1 MVSQKKLVS
10 AVSAAVKGLK
20 DRKGSSL
27 KAILSFVK
35 TVLNTKTINK
45 SNIILALNKAV
56 SQQILKETKAG
67 KYKLNVMELTKKDL
81 TALDQINK
89 DVVLLP
95 SKCSCLR
102 KFYQNRSSK
111 RKFLPKRRPKRHCTP
126 IWEPRERNCRSQTRS
141 VRRKNKR
148 CAKRKCT
155 SVWEPRKSKRA
166 CKRRPKMAMK
176 KLRRRKRCS
185 TKRR

>member
-1 MVSQKKLVS
+1 MVSQKQLVS
-10 AVSAAVKGLK
+10 VVSAAVKGLK

-27 KAILSFVK
+27 KYILSYVQ
-35 TVLNTKTINK
+35 TIVNSKTINK
-45 SNIILALNKAV
+45 SNIILALSKAV
-56 SQQILKETKAG
+56 SQQILKETKGG
-67 KYKLNVMELTKKDL
+67 KYKLNLMDLTKKEL
-81 TALDQINK
+81 LVLDQINK
-89 DVVLLP
+89 DVVVLP
-95 SKCSCLR
+95 LKCSCIR
-102 KFYQNRSSK
+102 NFYPISTSKCLSK
-111 RKFLPKRRPKRHCTP
+111 RRKRHCTP